1 MADQANNK
9 ETDKNE
15 QSDAGS
21 KKKSR
26 GLYVLVFL
34 ISAWMFFLG
43 VLVGRGT
50 VPVSF
55 DIQELQRQVAELK
68 RQALQREQ
76 SKAPKMPS
84 DAPEPKPVLGFYD
97 ELKREGSY
105 EDLLGFPDPIPEETP
120 DEIKTPPAPEKEKK
134 PPPKPE
140 TAEPKKTEP
149 PKTEPPENES
159 LKNYSI
165 QVVSSKDRSEADK
178 LVEKLKKK
186 GYSAYRVEARL
197 QNGGIWHRVRIGPFK
212 GYSEAQRILGAVKQ
226 ERGGALILEH

>member
-1 MADQANNK
+1 MGDQANNK

-15 QSDAGS
+15 ESDAGS
-21 KKKSR
+21 KKKKSR

-68 RQALQREQ
+68 RQALQSEQ
-76 SKAPKMPS
+76 SKSPKTPS
-84 DAPEPKPVLGFYD
+84 DAPEPKPVLRFYD

-105 EDLLGFPDPIPEETP
+105 EDLLGFPDLVPPETP
-120 DEIKTPPAPEKEKK
+120 DEKKK

-140 TAEPKKTEP
+140 TAEPKKP
-149 PKTEPPENES
+149 EPPENEI

-165 QVVSSKDRSEADK
+165 QVVSSKDRNEADK
-178 LVEKLKKK
+178 MVEKLKKK
-186 GYSAYRVEARL
+186 GYSAYRVEAQL
-197 QNGGIWHRVRIGPFK
+197 KNGGIWHRVRIGPFK
-212 GYSEAQRILGAVKQ
+212 GYSEAQRILGVVKQ